1 MIEIKGKNSDWIEG
15 QPTHGQLYR
24 MVENGSVILESYWAE
39 PEAAAAT
46 TKLTKLAFRNRF
58 TFAEKVAIETA
69 AETDPVV
76 RVLLKD
82 QEAATF
88 IDLSRQDT
96 QDGVQ
101 LLASKALLTSE
112 RAEAI
117 LGAPIQ
123 PEETYRG

>member
-1 MIEIKGKNSDWIEG
+1 MIEIQDGNGNWIEG
-15 QPTHGQLYR
+15 QPVHGQLYR

-39 PEAAAAT
+39 PSAVQQ
-46 TKLTKLAFRNRF
+46 TKITKLAFRNRF

-96 QDGVQ
+96 LDGVQ
-101 LLASKALLTSE
+101 LLASKALLTPE

-117 LGAPIQ
+117 LGTTIQ

>member
-1 MIEIKGKNSDWIEG
+1 MKTIEINGITITVPEDANVSD
-15 QPTHGQLYR
+15 QLPA
-24 MVENGSVILESYWAE
+24 SVAS
-39 PEAAAAT
+39 
-46 TKLTKLAFRNRF
+46 TKITKLAFRNRF

-69 AETDPVV
+69 AETDPAV

-88 IDLSRQDT
+88 IDLSRRDT

-101 LLASKALLTSE
+101 LLASKTLLTPE
-112 RAEAI
+112 RAEEI

-123 PEETYRG
+123 PDEIYRG

>member
-1 MIEIKGKNSDWIEG
+1 MIQIQDESGSWIEG
-15 QPTHGQLYR
+15 QPVHGQLYR
-24 MVENGSVILESYWAE
+24 MVENGGVILESYWAE
-39 PEAAAAT
+39 PSAVQQ
-46 TKLTKLAFRNRF
+46 TKITKLAFRNRF

-69 AETDPVV
+69 AETDPAV

-96 QDGVQ
+96 LDGVQ
-101 LLASKALLTSE
+101 LLVTKSLLTAE
-112 RAEAI
+112 RASEITSAT
-117 LGAPIQ
+117 IQ